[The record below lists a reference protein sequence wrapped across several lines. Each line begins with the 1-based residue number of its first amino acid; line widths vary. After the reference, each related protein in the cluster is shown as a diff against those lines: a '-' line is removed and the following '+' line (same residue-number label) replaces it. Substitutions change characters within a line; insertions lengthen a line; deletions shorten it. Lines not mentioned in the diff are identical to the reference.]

1 MSNFKITKAL
11 PALTAAIMLS
21 GMAACSDDD
30 IIAPEQPTENSI
42 PGQDVGIRNL
52 KVSLPRLSRFDKVVN
67 HVSCRIH
74 LKGKKDRVT
83 FPVNT
88 FLSADKDSIYIEAD
102 DPILAELPHQM
113 YHLNYVTFPDRSMT
127 RSEDKEVS
135 EDTIFVGARL
145 SIENPD
151 DIKFRSSFNVGANSI
166 GSGTEED
173 PWIIASGDDFMLRIS
188 DPMTRGETHDGKF
201 FEITRN
207 LNLNTAA
214 VTSGKGWEPAGHNN
228 INGGSTDFNG
238 TIDGCDNYIENL
250 YCYTDAG
257 CGGLFYSL
265 GEKAYIH
272 NLEMRRVM
280 LIGNSDLGA
289 FACTSKKGCRLDSI
303 EVNGTIEGKAN
314 VGGLIGNGDADIRV
328 CISSVDIVSSDAK
341 NNIGG
346 MIGKASYAS
355 FTDCLRTGRI
365 DAPNAM
371 YVGGYLGGGGRSS
384 IPFTRCYVSG
394 SISGG
399 REVGGFAG
407 SCNAEFTACHAGAT
421 LPQDSYAYT
430 LQWDIFGINNRMTPM
445 PLEVEG
451 KTYNV
456 GGFVGTSN
464 ELKLHGENS
473 FAYSSPAKPNIISCQ
488 NGETGDGTGA
498 LAGHCNYQGEP
509 GAKFTS
515 YAYVKGD
522 QETGGIIGSGE
533 FKGEGTFINYG
544 NVVGGNCTGGVIGMA
559 TCENRSDTFKINCK
573 NTGNVQGNSY
583 VGGII
588 GDIDRNVDNAL
599 MENDGNVEGKGE
611 RVGGLFGNSKS
622 VDLAEGSHVSNENGS
637 LKISGT
643 SRVGGISGDI
653 SVGGGEYLS
662 RNYCPVYANIISS
675 AGLAGG
681 LFGAAGVGG
690 NHYSQPNLFD
700 KHHPV
705 RVSITMT
712 GGDNAGGAI
721 GNLST
726 SDYAT
731 INGFD
736 DKLQASITTSGNIAG
751 GIIGRVT
758 NDASKDIYIRDCH
771 SFSAIKST
779 ATGEVSGFGGIIG
792 WTENS
797 NGDITYENEI
807 HIEKCSFHGSL
818 SGPNMT
824 AAGGIVGYTAT
835 CRMTSCY
842 NAGRVD
848 AVMSV
853 GGLVGR
859 LDGYGYIANCFN
871 MGEVP
876 SVSGRKWLAGIL
888 GQKEDHNSEKV
899 TISACYNVGQTGW
912 GIVGGEDKAKIDC
925 QNCLYLDTASNGDMN
940 GSGSHDVTANELRN
954 NQYYG
959 FNYLSV
965 WDFHYGEAAPTLK
978 GVPMFN
984 EKLPLQIEK

>member
-173 PWIIASGDDFMLRIS
+173 PWIIASGDDFMVRIS
-188 DPMTRGETHDGKF
+188 DPMTRGETHDGEF

-207 LNLNTAA
+207 LNLNTVA
-214 VTSGKGWEPAGHNN
+214 VAYGKGWEPAGHNN

-303 EVNGTIEGKAN
+303 EVNGTIEGKVN
-314 VGGLIGNGDADIRV
+314 VGGLIGSGYARV
-328 CISSVDIVSSDAK
+328 KKCISSVDITVPDEAGVSA
-341 NNIGG
+341 IGG
-346 MIGKASYAS
+346 MIGNGSDIDFY
-355 FTDCLRTGRI
+355 DCIRTGRI
-365 DAPNAM
+365 DAPTAD
-371 YVGGYLGGGGRSS
+371 YVGGYVGKGVLKEFSNDDVE
-384 IPFTRCYVSG
+384 FTRCYVSG
-394 SISGG
+394 SIIGKNY
-399 REVGGFAG
+399 VGGFVG
-407 SCNAEFTACHAGAT
+407 NSDCEFTECHAAAT
-421 LPQDSYAYT
+421 LPQDSYAYST
-430 LQWDIFGINNRMTPM
+430 KWDIFNLNNRMTPL
-445 PLEVEG
+445 PLEIKANE
-451 KTYNV
+451 KYA
-456 GGFVGTSN
+456 GGFAGSSERMN
-464 ELKLHGENS
+464 LNGENS
-473 FAYSSPAKPNIISCQ
+473 FAYSSPAKPSISASSYA
-488 NGETGDGTGA
+488 GA
-498 LAGHCNYQGEP
+498 LGGNCHVSGS

-515 YAYVKGD
+515 YAYVEAPEGYA
-522 QETGGIIGSGE
+522 GGILGKADLTYSPS
-533 FKGEGTFINYG
+533 FVNYG
-544 NVVGGNCTGGVIGMA
+544 NVMGGGSYTGGVIGC
-559 TCENRSDTFKINCK
+559 TDGGIDITFTNS
-573 NTGNVQGNSY
+573 GNVRGKDY
-583 VGGII
+583 VGGIA
-588 GDIDRNVDNAL
+588 GYCSEYVKNAL
-599 MENDGNVEGKGE
+599 LQNDGNVEATGDYA
-611 RVGGLFGNSKS
+611 GGLFGSIKEAMELR
-622 VDLAEGSHVSNENGS
+622 DGSHVSSENGS
-637 LKISGT
+637 LKITGRSY
-643 SRVGGISGDI
+643 VGGICGFLQYIAHI
-653 SVGGGEYLS
+653 SPKVK
-662 RNYCPVYANIISS
+662 YCPVYANIIST
-675 AGLAGG
+675 GGNAGG
-681 LFGAAGVGG
+681 IIG
-690 NHYSQPNLFD
+690 NMEIWDDGIYEKVFETHY
-700 KHHPV
+700 PV
-705 RVSITMT
+705 RVSITVD

-721 GNLST
+721 GYLTYKS
-726 SDYAT
+726 SKKVPV
-731 INGFD
+731 ISGFND
-736 DKLQASITTSGNIAG
+736 NLQASITTKGNIAG
-751 GIIGRVT
+751 GIIGRVKNET
-758 NDASKDIYIRDCH
+758 SADAYIRDCH
-771 SFSAIKST
+771 GFTTITST
-779 ATGEVSGFGGIIG
+779 ATGEVSGFGGVIG

-797 NGDITYENEI
+797 NGDIYENEI
-807 HIEKCSFHGSL
+807 NIEKCSFHGSL

-824 AAGGIVGYTAT
+824 AAGGILGYTAT
-835 CRMTSCY
+835 CRVTSCY

-853 GGLVGR
+853 GGIVGR

-912 GIVGGEDKAKIDC
+912 GIVGGEDKAKINC
-925 QNCLYLDTASNGDMN
+925 QNCLYLDTASDGDMK
-940 GSGSHDVTANELRN
+940 GSGSHDVTADELRN

-965 WDFHYGEAAPTLK
+965 WDFYYGEAAPTLK

>member
-303 EVNGTIEGKAN
+303 EVNGTIEGKVN

-328 CISSVDIVSSDAK
+328 CISSVDIVSPDAQ
-341 NNIGG
+341 NYIGG
-346 MIGKASYAS
+346 MIGRASHAS

-394 SISGG
+394 SISGQSN
-399 REVGGFAG
+399 VGGFAG
-407 SCNAEFTACHAGAT
+407 ACYSEFTACHAGAT

-451 KTYNV
+451 MRSNV

-464 ELKLHGENS
+464 ELILHGENS
-473 FAYSSPAKPNIISCQ
+473 FAYSSPAKPNIVSNQ
-488 NGETGDGTGA
+488 NGETASGIGA
-498 LAGHCNYQGEP
+498 LAGYCNYQGEP

-522 QETGGIIGSGE
+522 EETGGIIGSGV

-559 TCENRSDTFKINCK
+559 TGEYLADTFKINCK

-611 RVGGLFGNSKS
+611 RVGGLFGNSNS
-622 VDLAEGSHVSNENGS
+622 IDLAEGSHVSNENGS

-643 SRVGGISGDI
+643 YRIGGISGCI
-653 SVGGGEYLS
+653 SAGGGELFS

-675 AGLAGG
+675 AGQVGG
-681 LFGAAGVGG
+681 LFGEASVGG
-690 NHYSQPNLFD
+690 NHYSQPDMFD
-700 KHHPV
+700 KHYPV
-705 RVSITMT
+705 RVSITVT

-721 GNLST
+721 GLFVT
-726 SDYAT
+726 SDDHAT

-751 GIIGRVT
+751 GIVGRMVR
-758 NDASKDIYIRDCH
+758 NRADARIRDCH
-771 SFSAIKST
+771 SFTTITSN
-779 ATGEVSGFGGIIG
+779 ATSEVSGFGGIVG
-792 WTENS
+792 WVDDTPES
-797 NGDITYENEI
+797 SYKTFID
-807 HIEKCSFHGSL
+807 KCSFHGSL
-818 SGPNMT
+818 SGANMT
-824 AAGGIVGYTAT
+824 AAGGITGFCGTNLYIT
-835 CRMTSCY
+835 TSY

-848 AVMSV
+848 AVQAV
-853 GGLVGR
+853 GGIVGR
-859 LDGYGYIANCFN
+859 INGTGSITDCFN

-876 SVSGRKWLAGIL
+876 SGSGRTWLAGII
-888 GQKEDHNSEKV
+888 GQKEDNAYGWL
-899 TISACYNVGQTGW
+899 TIEQCYNVGNTGW
-912 GIVGGEDKAKIDC
+912 GIIGGEKGSTYIIK
-925 QNCLYLDTASNGDMN
+925 NCYYLDSASNGDMAN
-940 GSGSHDVTANELRN
+940 SGSVSKTADELRRN
-954 NQYYG
+954 STYNG
-959 FNYLSV
+959 WTTSNWELHEGV
-965 WDFHYGEAAPTLK
+965 AAPTLA
-978 GVPMFN
+978 GLPMFN
-984 EKLPLQIEK
+984 KNLPLQK